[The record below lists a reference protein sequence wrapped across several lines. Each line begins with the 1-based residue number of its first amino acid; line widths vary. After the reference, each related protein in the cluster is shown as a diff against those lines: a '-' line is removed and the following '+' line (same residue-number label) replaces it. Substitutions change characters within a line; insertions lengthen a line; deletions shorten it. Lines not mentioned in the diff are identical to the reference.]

1 MKKLFIFD
9 LDGTILDTVHTI
21 AYYVNDA
28 LSHFGFPENETDAY
42 KYFAGNGVAHLVHRA
57 LDAHNLDTEENF
69 NKVFPYYMENYN
81 KNTLYKTE
89 HFPNMPETLKA
100 LKEKGIKIAVVSNKP
115 DSTVQPLLP
124 HFFEDGLFDIA
135 FGARENVPLKPDPA
149 AVNEVIRLCGVEKQ
163 DVVYVGDT
171 GTDMQTGKNAGLFT
185 VGVLWGFR
193 DEAELKENGA
203 NVTIEK
209 PEELLN
215 YTN

>member
-1 MKKLFIFD
+1 MKKIFIFD

-28 LSHFGFPENETDAY
+28 LKHFGFPENETDAY
-42 KYFAGNGVAHLVHRA
+42 KYFAGNGATNLIHRA
-57 LDAHNLDTEENF
+57 LAAHGLDTEENF

-135 FGARENVPLKPDPA
+135 FGARENVPLKPNPS
-149 AVNEVIRLCGVEKQ
+149 AVNEVLDLYGLTPE
-163 DVVYVGDT
+163 DAVYVGDT
-171 GTDMQTGKNAGLFT
+171 GTDMQTGKNAGIFT

-193 DEAELKENGA
+193 DEK
-203 NVTIEK
+203 
-209 PEELLN
+209 ELLEFGADVLISKAEDLLL
-215 YTN
+215 YV

>member
-1 MKKLFIFD
+1 MKKIFIFD

-28 LSHFGFPENETDAY
+28 LKHFGFPENETDAY
-42 KYFAGNGVAHLVHRA
+42 KYFAGNGATNLIHRSLAAHG
-57 LDAHNLDTEENF
+57 LDTEENF

-135 FGARENVPLKPDPA
+135 FGARENVPLKPNPS
-149 AVNEVIRLCGVEKQ
+149 AVNEVLDLYGLTPE
-163 DVVYVGDT
+163 DAVYVGDT
-171 GTDMQTGKNAGLFT
+171 GTDMETGKNANIFT

-193 DEAELKENGA
+193 DEK
-203 NVTIEK
+203 
-209 PEELLN
+209 ELLEFGADVLISKAEDLML
-215 YTN
+215 YV

>member
-1 MKKLFIFD
+1 MKKIFIFD

-28 LSHFGFPENETDAY
+28 LKHFGFPENETDAY
-42 KYFAGNGVAHLVHRA
+42 KYFAGNGVTNLVHRA

-81 KNTLYKTE
+81 KNTLYKTA

-124 HFFEDGLFDIA
+124 HFFETGFFDA
-135 FGARENVPLKPDPA
+135 VFGARENVPLKPNPS
-149 AVNEVIRLCGVEKQ
+149 AVNEVLDLYGLTPE
-163 DVVYVGDT
+163 DAVYVGDT
-171 GTDMQTGKNAGLFT
+171 GTDMQTGKNAGIFT

-193 DEAELKENGA
+193 DEKELLDNGA
-203 NVTIEK
+203 DVLITKAED
-209 PEELLN
+209 LLL
-215 YTN
+215 YI

>member
-1 MKKLFIFD
+1 MKKIFIFD

-28 LSHFGFPENETDAY
+28 LKHFGFPENETDAY
-42 KYFAGNGVAHLVHRA
+42 KYFAGNGATNLIHRSLA
-57 LDAHNLDTEENF
+57 AHNLDTEENF

-124 HFFEDGLFDIA
+124 HFFEDGLFDVV
-135 FGARENVPLKPDPA
+135 FGARENVPLKPNPS
-149 AVNEVIRLCGVEKQ
+149 AVNEVLDLYGLTPE
-163 DVVYVGDT
+163 DAVYVGDT
-171 GTDMQTGKNAGLFT
+171 GTDMQTGKNAGIFT

-193 DEAELKENGA
+193 DEK
-203 NVTIEK
+203 
-209 PEELLN
+209 ELLEFGADVLISKAEDLLL
-215 YTN
+215 YV